1 MAKKKT
7 ISAKAVLT
15 TGGFGANMEMVT
27 EYSPCFKRIRYNKP
41 KDSTGDGIQL
51 AKESEALLQ

>member
-7 ISAKAVLT
+7 ISAKAVVLT

-27 EYSPCFKRIRYNKP
+27 EYNPALNGFVTTKP
-41 KDSTGDGIQL
+41 KKVQL
-51 AKESEALLQ
+51 VTVFN